1 MNRMKK
7 LRAILLTAILVIS
20 FATIKAE
27 DYKFFTIEK
36 TDGTSQTMTA
46 VGLTI
51 NYTDGYLVAQNGN
64 ETTKILL
71 SDLKRMYFTN
81 EAAAISD
88 ITDEKASNNETY
100 DMQGRRIT
108 DKPLMNRGIYI
119 IKKDGKTQK
128 VFVR

>member
-7 LRAILLTAILVIS
+7 LKTILLTAILVIS

-36 TDGTSQTMTA
+36 TNGTSQTMTA

-128 VFVR
+128 VFVK

>member
-1 MNRMKK
+1 MKK
-7 LRAILLTAILVIS
+7 LKIILLTAILVIS

-128 VFVR
+128 VFVK

>member
-7 LRAILLTAILVIS
+7 LKTILLTAILVIS

-81 EAAAISD
+81 EAAAISN

-128 VFVR
+128 VFVK

>member
-1 MNRMKK
+1 MKK
-7 LRAILLTAILVIS
+7 LKTILLTAILVIS

-128 VFVR
+128 VFVK

>member
-7 LRAILLTAILVIS
+7 LKTILLTAILVIS

-128 VFVR
+128 VFVK